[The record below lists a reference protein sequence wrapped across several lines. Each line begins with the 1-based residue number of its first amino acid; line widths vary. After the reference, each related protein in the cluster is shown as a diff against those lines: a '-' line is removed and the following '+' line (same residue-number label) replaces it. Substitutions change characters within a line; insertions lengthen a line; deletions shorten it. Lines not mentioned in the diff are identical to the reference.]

1 MIGLIVSVILAGI
14 IVILFI
20 LWLVFMLDSIALGHD
35 LPTDKKQI
43 KILFDIINE
52 QKVAR
57 TFYDL
62 GCAHGSLA
70 VRIKRKFPY
79 LTVCAIDNDS
89 VRIFFAKIRAFILRK
104 KVNFICADILKTD
117 LSQADILYTY
127 LWYDIM
133 PPLEQ
138 KLQKELKP
146 GALVITNTSSFP
158 NWKPIKTIEP
168 EKRSEQKVNIET
180 LFIYRKE

>member
-1 MIGLIVSVILAGI
+1 MIGLIVSVILALI
-14 IVILFI
+14 VVILFI
-20 LWLVFMLDSIALGHD
+20 LWLVFMINSIALGHD
-35 LPTDKKQI
+35 LQTDQKQI
-43 KILFDIINE
+43 KILFDVVE
-52 QKVAR
+52 AQKAAQ

-70 VRIKRKFPY
+70 VRIKRKLPH
-79 LTVCAIDNDS
+79 LDVCAIDNDS
-89 VRIFFAKIRAFILRK
+89 VRIFFAKSRAFILRK
-104 KVNFICADILKTD
+104 KVNFICADILKVN

-127 LWYDIM
+127 LWYDVM